1 MAERKN
7 AGGAGQGGFR
17 QAQAW
22 LHTWCGL
29 WFSWL
34 LFAVFFTGTLAVFEE
49 PISHW
54 MTPEHHAQ
62 EQAQAASRASGQR
75 GGDLGQRLAWGLA
88 YMEKHHPGA
97 EMWELW
103 PSDAEGAGDLR
114 VYWFDEK
121 RQYASAQLD
130 SATGQPLLRD
140 PAHGAVR
147 ATQGGHH
154 FVDFHYRLHA
164 GQAGLWVVGIAGMAM
179 LVALLSGVI
188 THRRIFKDFFTF
200 RAHKGQRSW
209 LDAHNAV
216 AVLTLPFQIMIAYTG
231 IAISAST
238 FMPAGIAAYFGT
250 GSQGLH
256 SYVVA
261 LNESDR
267 PERSGRTM
275 AVPDLEPFA
284 RRGQALMG
292 QPVRAVVVD
301 NPGDAA
307 ARIGV
312 YGWNSD
318 EEMQQRLNPTTGMV
332 MFSAATA
339 EVLRLRQPGEV
350 DGGDASMAKS
360 VIGSLHQV
368 EFGGQALKWLY
379 FLCGLAGSAMMASG
393 AILFMVKRRG
403 KHLGRQA
410 GEFGSA
416 TARVYRLVEGLN
428 VAAIAGLGL
437 GCIGYLWANRL
448 VPVGLPHRTSW
459 ELAVFFGL
467 WSLAL
472 VHALVRAPAVAWQE
486 QLGLLAALCLL
497 LPLLNWI
504 TVGDSLPAQIARGD
518 WESAGVELCAMALGL
533 LAAWAWHYLRRRSAR
548 SESPVSAG
556 KMEVGA

>member
-62 EQAQAASRASGQR
+62 EQAAARASGQR

-121 RQYASAQLD
+121 HQYASAQLD
-130 SATGQPLLRD
+130 SATGQPLVRD
-140 PAHGAVR
+140 PARGVVR

-200 RAHKGQRSW
+200 RARKGQRSW

-216 AVLTLPFQIMIAYTG
+216 AVLTLPFQVMIAYTG

-238 FMPAGIAAYFGT
+238 LMPAGIAAYFGT
-250 GSQGLH
+250 GSQGLR

-267 PERSGRTM
+267 PERSGKVM

-284 RRGQALMG
+284 RRGQELMG

-301 NPGDAA
+301 NPGDVA

-318 EEMQQRLNPTTGMV
+318 EEMQQRLNSSTGMV

-350 DGGDASMAKS
+350 DGGDASMAKAVCTRWS
-360 VIGSLHQV
+360 
-368 EFGGQALKWLY
+368 
-379 FLCGLAGSAMMASG
+379 SAVS
-393 AILFMVKRRG
+393 R
-403 KHLGRQA
+403 
-410 GEFGSA
+410 SS
-416 TARVYRLVEGLN
+416 
-428 VAAIAGLGL
+428 
-437 GCIGYLWANRL
+437 GCI
-448 VPVGLPHRTSW
+448 S
-459 ELAVFFGL
+459 
-467 WSLAL
+467 
-472 VHALVRAPAVAWQE
+472 
-486 QLGLLAALCLL
+486 
-497 LPLLNWI
+497 
-504 TVGDSLPAQIARGD
+504 
-518 WESAGVELCAMALGL
+518 SAGWR
-533 LAAWAWHYLRRRSAR
+533 AA
-548 SESPVSAG
+548 P
-556 KMEVGA
+556 

>member
-49 PISHW
+49 PITHW
-54 MTPEHHAQ
+54 MTPEHHVQ
-62 EQAQAASRASGQR
+62 EQAQAAVRASGQR
-75 GGDLGQRLAWGLA
+75 GGDLAQRLAWALA
-88 YMEKHHPGA
+88 YMEKYHPGA

-130 SATGQPLLRD
+130 STTGRLLDND
-140 PAHGAVR
+140 PAHGVVR

-179 LVALLSGVI
+179 LVALVSGVI

-200 RAHKGQRSW
+200 RARKGPRSW

-238 FMPAGIAAYFGT
+238 FMPAGIAAYFGM

-267 PERSGRTM
+267 PERSGQVM
-275 AVPDLEPFA
+275 AAPELGPFVQRA
-284 RRGQALMG
+284 QALMG
-292 QPVRAVVVD
+292 QPVRAVVVV

-318 EEMQQRLNPTTGMV
+318 EEMQQRLSPTTGMV

-339 EVLRLRQPGEV
+339 EVLKLRQPGDV
-350 DGGDASMAKS
+350 DGAGASMAKT
-360 VIGSLHQV
+360 VMGSLHQA
-368 EFGGQALKWLY
+368 EFGGQPLKWLY
-379 FLCGLAGSAMMASG
+379 FLCGLAGSAMMATG

-448 VPVGLPHRTSW
+448 VPVGLSHRASW

-472 VHALVRAPAVAWQE
+472 LHALVRAPAVAWQE
-486 QLGLLAALCLL
+486 QLGLLAVLCLL

-504 TVGDSLPAQIARGD
+504 TVGDSLPVQIARGD

-533 LAAWAWHYLRRRSAR
+533 LAAWAWRYLRRRNCDATR
-548 SESPVSAG
+548 RVPAV
-556 KMEVGA
+556 KMEMGA